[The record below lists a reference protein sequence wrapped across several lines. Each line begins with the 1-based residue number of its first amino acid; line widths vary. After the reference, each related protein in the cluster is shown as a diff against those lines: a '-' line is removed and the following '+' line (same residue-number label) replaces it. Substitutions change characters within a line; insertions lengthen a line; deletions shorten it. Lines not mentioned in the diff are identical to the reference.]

1 MHDLLNGRRV
11 LVAGGTGNVG
21 RVIVAALLDAGAAV
35 AVPSRSP
42 EKLDRLRAE
51 VGPAHAER
59 LVGIEGNVAD
69 EGDAERIL
77 DEITSRGGPLNAA
90 VASLGRF
97 VAAPSVLS
105 APPADLQQALDG
117 YLLAHFNV
125 ARAVIPA
132 LSETGGSY
140 TFINGPLAFEPMF
153 SGTGLVSI
161 ATAAQAMLARL
172 VMRET
177 EDTPVRVN
185 EVVLYTRFG
194 WSDQNARK
202 DPVGQDDVG
211 RYVALLSSSKG
222 AAVRR
227 RTIHLNTDQPIR
239 ELSEAPPASTPS
251 NEPTQMP

>member
-1 MHDLLNGRRV
+1 MHDLLNGRKV

-21 RVIVAALLDAGAAV
+21 RVIVAALLDAGATV
-35 AVPSRSP
+35 AVPSRSSK
-42 EKLDRLRAE
+42 KLDRLRAE
-51 VGPAHAER
+51 VSSAHAER
-59 LVGIEGNVAD
+59 VVGIEGNIAD
-69 EGDAERIL
+69 EGDAERML
-77 DEITSRGGPLNAA
+77 DEITSRGGPLHAA

-105 APPADLQQALDG
+105 APPADLQQALDD

-132 LSETGGSY
+132 LSDTGGSY

-177 EDTPVRVN
+177 EDNTPVRVN

-194 WSDQNARK
+194 WSDQDTQQA
-202 DPVGQDDVG
+202 PVAQKDVG

-222 AAVRR
+222 AAVQG
-227 RTIHLNTDQPIR
+227 RTIHLNTEQPIR
-239 ELSEAPPASTPS
+239 ELS
-251 NEPTQMP
+251 